1 MAKRT
6 TKELDEGQL
15 EYMWNFLKMG
25 GGMKPNIG
33 ELKHFLDLLRQAM
46 IQKSAGQEGYS
57 KSGDTDFKD
66 LGTIINVIVIETMA
80 LYLSGGLD
88 KIEEALEKDS
98 SD

>member
-6 TKELDEGQL
+6 VKELDEGQL
-15 EYMWNFLKMG
+15 DTMWNYLKMG

-46 IQKSAGQEGYS
+46 IQKSGGQEGYS
-57 KSGDTDFKD
+57 KSDDVNFND

-80 LYLSGGLD
+80 LYLSGKLD
-88 KIEEALEKDS
+88 ELEDKNND
-98 SD
+98 

>member
-33 ELKHFLDLLRQAM
+33 ELKSFLDQLRQAM
-46 IQKSAGQEGYS
+46 IQMSAGQGRCA
-57 KSGDTDFKD
+57 KPGDTDFND

-88 KIEEALEKDS
+88 KIEESLEKDS